1 MNKSVNVEQF
11 RNNNQNVTIW
21 ILAFIMIILIIAAIT
36 MMSGPRNIEKYMNR
50 VYKLR
55 EQYEQYDEDD
65 FKNRKKISKKLK
77 NAWIRLAKNIQH
89 NLIRIMKHNKT
100 VDGDLIIV
108 DDTERFDGIDR
119 LKSAKLSE
127 TTMSE
132 GTHTI
137 DKKFVKMCD
146 VNHPDDNTLAHVLI
160 HEFAHVINSTIG
172 HDQKWTR
179 LFNILQDV
187 ADKEGWFNK
196 NKRIELDTYC
206 GARYTG

>member
-1 MNKSVNVEQF
+1 
-11 RNNNQNVTIW
+11 
-21 ILAFIMIILIIAAIT
+21 MIILIIAAIT
-36 MMSGPRNIEKYMNR
+36 MMTGPRNIEKYMNR